1 MIAYK
6 PISRAI
12 QLLRNRGV
20 FIGLP
25 NGQTLRSVAGSV
37 VLPRRCLLCGR
48 KLEDEHG
55 QPAFCFECVDRMI
68 ERKSPCCPRCG
79 AFTGAA
85 AISEGRCP
93 FCREFRLHFDACRA
107 LGRYRDLSPL
117 ILKMKRQDNELLAK
131 NLAILWHVQF
141 GDWANAL
148 QVDAVIAVPMHWRRF
163 FVRAVN
169 SADAIAATIAHRLRL
184 PQIGRSVRRIRNTA
198 PQENL
203 SPFARFRNLRNAFT
217 FPKGTPFRNRRILVI
232 DDVLTT
238 GATASELARVL
249 KAAGA
254 SFVAVGVVARAQ
266 GHDR

>member
-1 MIAYK
+1 MIVHT
-6 PISRAI
+6 PIRRAI
-12 QLLRNRGV
+12 EIVRNLGGFNR
-20 FIGLP
+20 LP
-25 NGQTLRSVAGSV
+25 NGQMLRWVAGSIL
-37 VLPRRCLLCGR
+37 LPRRCLLCGR

-55 QPAFCFECVDRMI
+55 RPAFCIECIERMI
-68 ERKSPCCPRCG
+68 ERQSSCCPRCG
-79 AFTGAA
+79 AFTEAV

-93 FCREFRLHFDACRA
+93 SCREFRLHFDACRA

-131 NLAILWHVQF
+131 NLAILWHMQF
-141 GDWANAL
+141 GDWANTL
-148 QVDAVIAVPMHWRRF
+148 HVDAVIAVPMHWRRF

-169 SADAIAATIAHRLRL
+169 SADAIAAEIAHRLGL
-184 PQIGRSVRRIRNTA
+184 PQIGRTLRRVRNTA

-203 SPFARFRNLRNAFT
+203 SPFSRFRNVRNAFA
-217 FPKGTPFRNRRILVI
+217 FPKGSPFRNRRILLI

-249 KAAGA
+249 KTGGA